1 MEEIYSKK
9 TKKDASWIATTCK
22 EHQICNRHKS
32 KQLLKTPFCPSDEFS
47 VFDKVKQADI
57 LSKCGPVNTKL
68 ASSECNY
75 KSIVGAKIL
84 RLCRISDL
92 KHLSFD
98 EEIEWKFIWLVRDPR
113 ATAASQGGLKM
124 QICIWT
130 YCWRKL
136 RGTGNYGELNLR
148 KFILFS
154 HYAEDLGLV

>member
-1 MEEIYSKK
+1 VKNHILYQYGRCRFPNMEEIYSKK
-9 TKKDASWIATTCK
+9 TKKDTSWIATTCK

-92 KHLSFD
+92 RHLSFD

-130 YCWRKL
+130 YCWRKS
-136 RGTGNYGELNLR
+136 RGTGN
-148 KFILFS
+148 
-154 HYAEDLGLV
+154 